1 MKNHLQAYRF
11 SEQEINKMIELKKI
25 FEENGFE
32 IDRFPEVYYDD
43 YDNYDKVKEKRE
55 HNYAAVI
62 EPSKSENQYSNNQ
75 DDFLNK
81 IKDLN
86 PNNNNIGDFQI
97 DAIGIIDLLGVYTN
111 FWITGD
117 KINTKEG
124 VIVLFKDRIESLGL
138 DKNNVR
144 FIVLIH
150 ELGHWLS
157 HWPKCDGENWS
168 KGYYAGIEKKTH
180 ESLAQL
186 IAFWSANGNPELE
199 KTLTYL
205 TPTDINNPYYL
216 YNNLKTFS
224 KSDILKKLIEL
235 RNNWNYESDCKDLV
249 LYEFLKCQYINFND
263 FTLKESGF
271 IAGLGYGI

>member
-11 SEQEINKMIELKKI
+11 SEQEMNKMIELKKI
-25 FEENGFE
+25 FEENGFK

-43 YDNYDKVKEKRE
+43 YDMVKEKRE
-55 HNYAAVI
+55 HNYVAVI
-62 EPSKSENQYSNNQ
+62 EPSKSESQYSNNQ

-86 PNNNNIGDFQI
+86 PINNNIGNFQI

-111 FWITGD
+111 FWIEGD

-144 FIVLIH
+144 FIVLMH

-157 HWPKCDGENWS
+157 HWPKCDDENWS
-168 KGYYAGIEKKTH
+168 EGYYAAIEKKTH

-186 IAFWSANGNPELE
+186 IAFWAVDGNPELE

-205 TPTDINNPYYL
+205 TPTDSENPYYL
-216 YNNLKTFS
+216 YNNLKEFS
-224 KSDILKKLIEL
+224 KVNMLRKLQIVRLPFNPKKSDEALYDILKLSKE
-235 RNNWNYESDCKDLV
+235 
-249 LYEFLKCQYINFND
+249 EFDEKYF
-263 FTLKESGF
+263 GHF
-271 IAGLGYGI
+271 IGKSFGS